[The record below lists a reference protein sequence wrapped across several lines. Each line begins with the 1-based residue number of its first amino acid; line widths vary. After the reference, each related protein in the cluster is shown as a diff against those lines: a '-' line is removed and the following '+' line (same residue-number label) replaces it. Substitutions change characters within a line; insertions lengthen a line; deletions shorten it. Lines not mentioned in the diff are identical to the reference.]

1 MQVEPL
7 ITKIEA
13 AVSTQLAVAGA
24 DPAVEAAAAQLVA
37 ALRPAL
43 GQAALELAEQAA
55 AEVSGQLSDRKVE
68 VTLSE
73 GDPTLRVIEQG
84 SGEEPASDEEFDA
97 RITLRLPPSLKGLV
111 EEAAGSAGDS
121 VNTWVV
127 RALASKAGRTGRSG
141 GRVTGRYEL

>member
-1 MQVEPL
+1 MQIEPL
-7 ITKIEA
+7 MTKIEA

-24 DPAVEAAAAQLVA
+24 DPAVEAAAAQLIA

-55 AEVSGQLSDRKVE
+55 AEVSGQLPDRTVE

-73 GDPTLRVIEQG
+73 GDPTLRVVDRGTE
-84 SGEEPASDEEFDA
+84 EEPGSDEEFDA

-111 EEAAGSAGDS
+111 EEAAGSTGDS

-127 RALASKAGRTGRSG
+127 RTLASKAGRSRRSG